1 MHKYLLLDKEGTY
14 DMTARAYKIVNA
26 ENEAAA
32 EKLLEEGKY
41 TLRGDTGNF
50 EKARILLATTYYDST
65 QYSLMDYEDYAKMCR
80 ENDENPFPEG
90 SQAYYDHI
98 NSLTDQDLDNFK
110 DNLQYSKYN
119 LPCLMTGTL
128 GLWDGRADLCP
139 VKYGSL
145 LEGIKD
151 IMHHSS
157 DCQDWEINLTE
168 GALELLGKHHDGTN
182 AFYLHILSAKGLKEV
197 ERPKYT
203 WEGHDY
209 DPRPDWFR
217 KIYGWLF

>member
-1 MHKYLLLDKEGTY
+1 MHKYLLLDKEESY
-14 DMTARAYKIVNA
+14 DKTTRAYKIVNA
-26 ENEAAA
+26 DNECQA
-32 EKLLEEGKY
+32 ETQLEEGKY
-41 TLRGDTGNF
+41 SLRGDAGNF

-80 ENDENPFPEG
+80 DNDEEPFPES

-98 NSLTDQDLDNFK
+98 SSLTDQDLDNFK
-110 DNLQYSKYN
+110 DNLQYSDYN

-128 GLWDGRADLCP
+128 GLWNGHPDLCP
-139 VKYGSL
+139 IKYGSL
-145 LEGIKD
+145 LEGVKD
-151 IMHHSS
+151 ILRRA
-157 DCQDWEINLTE
+157 DCDDWEIILTE
-168 GALELLGKHHDGTN
+168 GYLKLRGLHHDGTN
-182 AFYLHILSAKGLKEV
+182 VYELHLLSAKGLKEV

-209 DPRPDWFR
+209 EPRPDWFR

>member
-14 DMTARAYKIVNA
+14 DKTARAYKIVGA

-41 TLRGDTGNF
+41 SLRGDTGNF
-50 EKARILLATTYYDST
+50 EKARILLATTYYDSM

-80 ENDENPFPEG
+80 DNDEEPRPNG

-98 NSLTDQDLDNFK
+98 GSLTDQDLGDFK
-110 DNLQYSKYN
+110 ANLKYSKYN

-128 GLWDGRADLCP
+128 GLWNGRPDLSP
-139 VKYGSL
+139 VKYDSL
-145 LEGIKD
+145 LEGVKD
-151 IMHHSS
+151 IMHRA
-157 DCQDWEINLTE
+157 DCDDWEIRLTE
-168 GALELLGKHHDGTN
+168 GTLQLLGKHHDGTN
-182 AFYLHILSAKGLKEV
+182 TYTLHVLSAKGLRKTEH
-197 ERPKYT
+197 PKYN

-209 DPRPDWFR
+209 EPRPDWFR

>member
-1 MHKYLLLDKEGTY
+1 MHNYLLLDKEGAY
-14 DMTARAYKIVNA
+14 DKTARAYKIVSA
-26 ENEAAA
+26 ENEAVA
-32 EKLLEEGKY
+32 EKLLEEGRY

-65 QYSLMDYEDYAKMCR
+65 QYSMMDYEKYAKMCR
-80 ENDENPFPEG
+80 DNDEKPYPEG

-98 NSLTDQDLDNFK
+98 GSLTDEDLDAFK

-128 GLWDGRADLCP
+128 DLWNGRPGLCP
-139 VKYGSL
+139 VKYGTL
-145 LEGIKD
+145 LEGVKD
-151 IMHHSS
+151 IMSRA
-157 DCQDWEINLTE
+157 DCTDWEIRLTE
-168 GALELLGKHHDGTN
+168 GTLHLHGKHHDGTN
-182 AFYLHILSAKGLKEV
+182 TYTLHVLSAKGLRET

-203 WEGHDY
+203 SEGFHY
-209 DPRPDWFR
+209 EPRPDWFK